1 MDKEHY
7 SNIEDFLLQKNK
19 TVGEINHNGV
29 VGPNIPT
36 NTVYSS
42 HKQVKEVKLED
53 FKVLKVIGRGS
64 FGKVCLVEYLPT
76 HETYAM
82 KSLKK
87 DVLIEQE
94 QI

>member
-53 FKVLKVIGRGS
+53 FKVLKVIGRVGVAS
-64 FGKVCLVEYLPT
+64 EKSVLLNIYQR
-76 HETYAM
+76 M
-82 KSLKK
+82 KLM
-87 DVLIEQE
+87 Q
-94 QI
+94 